1 MTKDNG
7 IAIHKIIADE
17 ARRTEQVYLY
27 SDMSKYCEGV
37 GCAWLAIEPGVTDKP
52 WKRRL
57 QDDYNIIEAELI
69 GILDALRK
77 WCRRRDN
84 MYIYSNWQ
92 PALRLIKGMAP
103 SGELVV
109 I

>member
-1 MTKDNG
+1 LTNQIWINPPQFDRTIDMTKDNG

-52 WKRRL
+52 
-57 QDDYNIIEAELI
+57 
-69 GILDALRK
+69 
-77 WCRRRDN
+77 
-84 MYIYSNWQ
+84 
-92 PALRLIKGMAP
+92 
-103 SGELVV
+103 
-109 I
+109 